1 MRAIRLYIASSF
13 RNLHAVRL
21 FGRAL
26 CGPDFEILD
35 WTARARP
42 PEGLAPAER
51 RVWMDTDHGGEVF
64 TFCEQACRDADI
76 VVYLCA
82 SGQDAGVEV
91 GIAWGCG
98 VPVLGVRCPLEAPGL
113 MLYGAGRVWV
123 EQIEEALALLRN
135 AAGERGKMPDGT
147 GRPEDVLLALYRERL
162 SAGREQASSS

>member
-64 TFCEQACRDADI
+64 TF
-76 VVYLCA
+76 
-82 SGQDAGVEV
+82 
-91 GIAWGCG
+91 
-98 VPVLGVRCPLEAPGL
+98 
-113 MLYGAGRVWV
+113 
-123 EQIEEALALLRN
+123 
-135 AAGERGKMPDGT
+135 
-147 GRPEDVLLALYRERL
+147 
-162 SAGREQASSS
+162 